1 VVSVIKAL
9 LTFEVD
15 EVRPMVDRG
24 QGWERSI

>member
-9 LTFEVD
+9 LTLEVD
-15 EVRPMVDRG
+15 EVLTMGDRG